1 MKVVEDK
8 SRLFASQE
16 TECHELKVS
25 PDSEEILKVWV
36 KQPTW
41 LQVEQALGTLM
52 KIDASQNIDINI
64 DKLYRYMVEE
74 FVEKTEPILTPIE
87 MLRLSPYVGAQ
98 LKEILPNP
106 FGDMMEVDTKKA
118 I

>member
-1 MKVVEDK
+1 M
-8 SRLFASQE
+8 S
-16 TECHELKVS
+16 
-25 PDSEEILKVWV
+25 
-36 KQPTW
+36 
-41 LQVEQALGTLM
+41 GTLM

>member
-25 PDSEEILKVWV
+25 PDSDEIMKVWV

-41 LQVEQALGTLM
+41 LQVEQALGSLM
-52 KIDASQNIDINI
+52 KFDASQNIDINI
-64 DKLYRYMVEE
+64 DKLYRYMVDE
-74 FVEKTEPILTPIE
+74 FIEKTEPSLSPIE
-87 MLRLSPYVGAQ
+87 LLRLSPYVGAQ

-106 FGDMMEVDTKKA
+106 FGDMMEVDTKKGM
-118 I
+118 